1 MDIIDKIYESLE
13 MISDDFKGYYNI
25 KTGQILWI
33 SEYYDNDADD
43 TEELECHWENYIA
56 LPTQYEIDE
65 YSYDDAFVHRYE
77 NTEIGNILR
86 NCL

>member
-13 MISDDFKGYYNI
+13 MISDDLKGYYNI

-43 TEELECHWENYIA
+43 TEELECHWENYTKTRKSVIFCEIA
-56 LPTQYEIDE
+56 C
-65 YSYDDAFVHRYE
+65 
-77 NTEIGNILR
+77 N
-86 NCL
+86 